1 MKNDFNLRRA
11 MISFIMLIIVA
22 SMYFGT
28 DKELPLKFSDAA
40 FWQIFVSG
48 ILVGNII
55 SSFITYSREKK
66 QKNNIIKE

>member
-11 MISFIMLIIVA
+11 VISFIMLMIVG

-28 DKELPLKFSDAA
+28 DKELALKLSDVA

-55 SSFITYSREKK
+55 SSFITYNRDKK
-66 QKNNIIKE
+66 NKK